1 MGISR
6 DAICSDRVGL
16 LADSG
21 SMEKEL
27 TVFGTCYLEDGKVKY
42 RVSNDRREIYQFM
55 VDASDDGV
63 WPTPVESLTV
73 RQLVPIG
80 EEERVLYDV
89 KRKLAKKLAEQ
100 YPARYFDVL
109 RPLVDAPAT
118 NDAWPLLEALRDH
131 LEGRFE
137 ADGLALYEM
146 LVRECVK
153 QKSLDQAHKQR
164 AWAWLAKNRDQMADD
179 IVIKERNHRT
189 FYGFIVL
196 SEDGALSTVYD
207 LELERV
213 VDKKI
218 ARESA
223 GALCGPILHKTFWFK
238 ENRLL
243 PKLRGR
249 FDEWL
254 RGVAG
259 DVLKVLLPK
268 LHALPSAVDAVAID
282 DTLPDTA
289 QEALRWY
296 RAVWRSQ

>member
-6 DAICSDRVGL
+6 DAICADRVGL

-21 SMEKEL
+21 SMEQEL

-42 RVSNDRREIYQFM
+42 RVSNDRREIYQFL

-73 RQLVPIG
+73 RQLVPTG
-80 EEERVLYDV
+80 EEESVLYGV
-89 KRKLAKKLAEQ
+89 KRKLAKRLSEQ
-100 YPARYFDVL
+100 YPTRYFDVL

-118 NDAWPLLEALRDH
+118 NAAWPLLEALRDH

-137 ADGLALYEM
+137 ADGLSLYEM
-146 LVRECVK
+146 LVRDCVTHK
-153 QKSLDQAHKQR
+153 HLDQAHKER

-196 SEDGALSTVYD
+196 SEEGAISTVYD

-218 ARESA
+218 IRERE

-238 ENRLL
+238 DNRVL
-243 PKLRGR
+243 PSLRGR
-249 FDEWL
+249 FDDWL
-254 RGVAG
+254 RSVAG

-268 LHALPSAVDAVAID
+268 LYALPSAVDAVAID
-282 DTLPDTA
+282 DTLPDAA
-289 QEALRWY
+289 QAALRWY
-296 RAVWRSQ
+296 RAVWRSR